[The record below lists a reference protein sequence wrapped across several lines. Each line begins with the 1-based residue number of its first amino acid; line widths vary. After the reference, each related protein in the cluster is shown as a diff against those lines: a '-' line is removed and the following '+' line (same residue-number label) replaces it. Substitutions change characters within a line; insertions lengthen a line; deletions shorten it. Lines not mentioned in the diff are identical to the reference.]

1 MSADARF
8 ERLATLPLRSFE
20 PEKRGVGALWLQIRD
35 IARHRQLLW
44 LLTRRDLQVRYRG
57 SVLGFLWTLIKP
69 LILLATYYVIL
80 GQVLGAAKG
89 ITNFGIYVF
98 SGLTIYMLFSE
109 SLGAAAG
116 SIVGN
121 GGLVKKIYV
130 PREIFPLAAVGGAIF
145 MFAMQL
151 VVLVGAVVLFQQWPD
166 PSGLLFLLPAI
177 ALILVYVVAVGLL
190 LSAMNVYLRDVQ
202 YITEILLTLMMW
214 GSPIVYSW
222 QMVKG
227 LLVRFNLPD
236 WLLEVYTNNPLTL
249 AVLGF
254 HRALWS
260 GGSPADYPP
269 DLAVRM
275 AIAGLVGVV
284 FLGAAH
290 WAFQRMQGNLAQEL

>member
-8 ERLATLPLRSFE
+8 ERLANVPLRSFE
-20 PEKRGVGALWLQIRD
+20 PEKRGIGAVWLQVRD

-166 PSGLLFLLPAI
+166 PAGLLYLAPAI
-177 ALILVYVVAVGLL
+177 ALILIYVIGIGLL

-227 LLVRFNLPD
+227 VLERFNLPD

-260 GGSPADYPP
+260 GGTPADYPP
-269 DLAVRM
+269 DLAGRM
-275 AIAGLVGVV
+275 AVAGAIGVV
-284 FLGAAH
+284 FLWAAH

>member
-20 PEKRGVGALWLQIRD
+20 PEKRGIGALWLQIRD
-35 IARHRQLLW
+35 IARHHQLLW

-177 ALILVYVVAVGLL
+177 ALILIYVVAVGLL

-269 DLAVRM
+269 DLAARM

-284 FLGAAH
+284 FLWAAH

>member
-1 MSADARF
+1 M
-8 ERLATLPLRSFE
+8 RSFT
-20 PEKRGVGALWLQIRD
+20 PERRGVTSMWKQVSEVID
-35 IARHRQLLW
+35 HRQLLW

-80 GQVLGAAKG
+80 GQVLGAARG
-89 ITNFGIYVF
+89 IENFGIYVF

-121 GGLVKKIYV
+121 GGLVKKIYL
-130 PREIFPLAAVGGAIF
+130 PREIFPLAAIGGAIF
-145 MFAMQL
+145 MFSMQL
-151 VVLVGAVVLFQQWPD
+151 LVLVGAVVIGGEWP
-166 PSGLLFLLPAI
+166 PAQGLLYFFPSVL
-177 ALILVYVVAVGLL
+177 LILVYVTGIGLL
-190 LSAMNVYLRDVQ
+190 LSALNVYLRDVQ

-222 QMVKG
+222 QMVRG
-227 LLVRFNLPD
+227 VLDRFQLPA

-254 HRALWS
+254 HRSLWS
-260 GGSPADYPP
+260 GGTEADYPT
-269 DLAVRM
+269 DLALRM
-275 AIAGLVGVV
+275 GIAGVIGVI
-284 FLGAAH
+284 FLLCAH
-290 WAFQRMQGNLAQEL
+290 WAFQRMQSNLAQEL

>member
-8 ERLATLPLRSFE
+8 ERLAALPLRSFQ
-20 PEKRGVGALWLQIRD
+20 PDNRGIGSIWRQVRD
-35 IARHRQLLW
+35 IADHRQLLW

-109 SLGAAAG
+109 SLGASAG

-145 MFAMQL
+145 MFAMQM
-151 VVLVGAVVLFQQWPD
+151 VVLIAAIVVFQQWPD
-166 PSGLLFLLPAI
+166 PSGLLYLLPSI
-177 ALILVYVVAVGLL
+177 ALILIYVIAIGLL

-222 QMVKG
+222 QMVKDVLARFG
-227 LLVRFNLPD
+227 LPA
-236 WLLEVYTNNPLTL
+236 WLLDVYTNNPLTL

-260 GGSPADYPP
+260 GGTAADYPD
-269 DLAVRM
+269 DLALRM
-275 AIAGLVGVV
+275 GVAGGIGLIC
-284 FLGAAH
+284 LLIAH
-290 WAFQRMQGNLAQEL
+290 WGFQRMQGNLAQEL

>member
-1 MSADARF
+1 MS
-8 ERLATLPLRSFE
+8 S
-20 PEKRGVGALWLQIRD
+20 LWRQIAEVVD
-35 IARHRQLLW
+35 HRQLLW

-69 LILLATYYVIL
+69 LILLATYYIIL
-80 GQVLGAAKG
+80 GQVLGAARG
-89 ITNFGIYVF
+89 IEGFGIYVF

-121 GGLVKKIYV
+121 GGLVKKIYL

-145 MFAMQL
+145 MFSMQL
-151 VVLVGAVVLFQQWPD
+151 LVLVGAVTISGSWPA
-166 PSGLLFLLPAI
+166 PEGLLYFLPSVL
-177 ALILVYVVAVGLL
+177 LILIYVTGIGLL
-190 LSAMNVYLRDVQ
+190 LAALNVYLRDVQ

-222 QMVKG
+222 QMVREV
-227 LLVRFNLPD
+227 LARFNLPA

-260 GGSPADYPP
+260 GGTEADYPT
-269 DLAVRM
+269 DLAMRIGV
-275 AIAGLVGVV
+275 AGVV
-284 FLGAAH
+284 GIVFLFSAH
-290 WAFQRMQGNLAQEL
+290 WAFQRMQSNLAQEL

>member
-1 MSADARF
+1 MSAQERF
-8 ERLATLPLRSFE
+8 ERLATLPMRSFA
-20 PEKRGVGALWLQIRD
+20 PERRGVSSLWKQVSEVAD
-35 IARHRQLLW
+35 HRQLLW

-80 GQVLGAAKG
+80 GQVLGAARG
-89 ITNFGIYVF
+89 IENFGIYVF

-121 GGLVKKIYV
+121 GGLVKKIYL
-130 PREIFPLAAVGGAIF
+130 PREIFPLAAIGGAIF
-145 MFAMQL
+145 MFSMQL
-151 VVLVGAVVLFQQWPD
+151 LVLVGAVVIGGQWP
-166 PSGLLFLLPAI
+166 PAQGLLYFFPSVL
-177 ALILVYVVAVGLL
+177 LILIYVTGIGLL
-190 LSAMNVYLRDVQ
+190 LSALNVYLRDVQ

-222 QMVKG
+222 QMVRG
-227 LLVRFNLPD
+227 VMDRFQLPT

-260 GGSPADYPP
+260 GGTDADYPT
-269 DLAVRM
+269 DLALRM
-275 AIAGLVGVV
+275 GIAGVVGVV
-284 FLGAAH
+284 FLICAH
-290 WAFQRMQGNLAQEL
+290 WAFQRMQSNLAQEL

>member
-1 MSADARF
+1 MSADARY
-8 ERLATLPLRSFE
+8 ERLAALPLRSFQ
-20 PEKRGVGALWLQIRD
+20 PDGRGISSVREQLRD
-35 IARHRQLLW
+35 VVRHRQLLW

-69 LILLATYYVIL
+69 LILLATYYLIL

-130 PREIFPLAAVGGAIF
+130 PREIFPLAAVAGAVF
-145 MFAMQL
+145 MFAMQM
-151 VVLVGAVVLFQQWPD
+151 VVLIGAIVIFRQWPE
-166 PSGLLFLLPAI
+166 PTGLLYLLPSI
-177 ALILVYVVAVGLL
+177 ALILIYVIAIGLL

-222 QMVKG
+222 QMVKDVM
-227 LLVRFNLPD
+227 VRFDMPG

-260 GGSPADYPP
+260 GGSAGDYPS

-275 AIAGLVGVV
+275 GVAAVVGLV
-284 FLGAAH
+284 FLLAAH
-290 WAFQRMQGNLAQEL
+290 WAFQRMQTNLAQEL

>member
-8 ERLATLPLRSFE
+8 ERLASLPLKSFE
-20 PEKRGVGALWLQIRD
+20 QHGRGIGSLWRQAKEIRD
-35 IARHRQLLW
+35 HRQLLW

-57 SVLGFLWTLIKP
+57 SALGFLWTLIKP

-80 GQVLGAAKG
+80 GQILGAAKG
-89 ITNFGIYVF
+89 IENFGIYVF
-98 SGLTIYMLFSE
+98 SGLTIYTLFSE

-116 SIVGN
+116 SIVSN
-121 GGLVKKIYV
+121 GGLVKKIYL
-130 PREIFPLAAVGGAIF
+130 PREIFPLAAVGGAVF
-145 MFAMQL
+145 MFTMQML
-151 VVLVGAVVLFQQWPD
+151 VLIGAVLVLQQWPD
-166 PSGLLFLLPAI
+166 PSGILYFFPSV

-222 QMVKG
+222 QMVRR
-227 LLVRFNLPD
+227 VIDEFNLPS

-254 HRALWS
+254 HRALWV
-260 GGSPADYPP
+260 GGTPDDYPAD
-269 DLAVRM
+269 LALRM
-275 AIAGLVGVV
+275 GIAGIVGLV
-284 FLGAAH
+284 FLLAAH
-290 WAFQRMQGNLAQEL
+290 WGFQRMQGNLAQEL

>member
-20 PEKRGVGALWLQIRD
+20 PEKRGIGALWLQIRD

-177 ALILVYVVAVGLL
+177 ALILIYVVAVGLL

-269 DLAVRM
+269 DLAARM
-275 AIAGLVGVV
+275 AIAGLVGVA
-284 FLGAAH
+284 FLWAAH